1 MCWADQSCVICK
13 IYQATPYFIIIL
25 NFNLQLVLGATILR
39 WNPYMLDA
47 RIFDWGLGHRK
58 TILSAL
64 FHLSL
69 ESFKSYGSLCGGW
82 GGGGDVDME
91 HSVYE

>member
-1 MCWADQSCVICK
+1 M
-13 IYQATPYFIIIL
+13 
-25 NFNLQLVLGATILR
+25 GATISH

-58 TILSAL
+58 TILSAQ

-69 ESFKSYGSLCGGW
+69 ESFKSYGSVWRGEE
-82 GGGGDVDME
+82 VDME